1 MDTKKAV
8 ALGYEGGDSSPSVLA
23 VARGLLAEKLL
34 DIAREHGITIVN
46 DPDLAGVLGELNT
59 GDEIPEHLFRA
70 VAEVFGYCYRM
81 NDDFR
86 KKLDG
91 FGY

>member
-1 MDTKKAV
+1 MDRKKAV
-8 ALGYEGGDSSPSVLA
+8 ALGYDGGDASPSVLA
-23 VARGLLAEKLL
+23 VARGILAEKLL
-34 DIAREHGITIVN
+34 ELAREHGITIVN
-46 DPDLAGVLGELNT
+46 DPDLAGVLSELNA

-81 NDDFR
+81 NSEFR
-86 KKLDG
+86 KKFDG